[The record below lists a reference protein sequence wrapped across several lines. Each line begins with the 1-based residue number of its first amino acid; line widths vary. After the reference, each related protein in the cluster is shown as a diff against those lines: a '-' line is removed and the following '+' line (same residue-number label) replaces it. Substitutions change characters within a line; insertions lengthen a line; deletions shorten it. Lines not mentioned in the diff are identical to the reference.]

1 MPGETRPHV
10 ARKAKKARRAGTV
23 DDVRLK
29 LWNALLRVE
38 NVLYDDDSDASTV
51 LKATHA
57 MTQAASAYARIVEAG
72 ELEARLSE
80 LEAAFASK
88 DGATSNTL
96 RRAA

>member
-1 MPGETRPHV
+1 MPHENRPHV

-23 DDVRLK
+23 DEVRLK
-29 LWNALLRVE
+29 LWNALLSVE
-38 NVLYDDDSDASTV
+38 NVLYDDDTDTLTV
-51 LKATHA
+51 LKAAHA

-80 LEAAFASK
+80 LESAFASK
-88 DGATSNTL
+88 GGATSNTL